1 MKYQR
6 IIVKIG
12 TNLITKDD
20 FSLNEAFLKDITD
33 QVAALEKNGYRLI
46 IVTSGAV
53 ACGRSR
59 VKLKKETRNIPV
71 KQMMA
76 AVGQSILMHH
86 YVSLFEKHGLRVAQV
101 LLTEDDFRHRK
112 NFLNTRNIMNRL
124 LHEEIIPIVNE
135 NDVTAYE
142 EIQFGDNDM
151 LSGKLA
157 SMVEADLLVLLTD
170 VDGLYT
176 SDPQRDANAKRIP
189 VVSRITEEIK
199 KMATDPVS
207 RKSLGGMK
215 TKLRSAEY
223 ATQAGIDTMIAPGK
237 TKDVLLNIVKKGK
250 SLGTLFAACLP
261 VGKADR
267 KEGKKRW
274 MQAQIVK
281 KAFIEIDQGACRA
294 LQERGSSLLPAGITR
309 VEGAF
314 QRGDVVQVRDQQ
326 GKAVAFGLVNYEAK
340 DLRKIQGKKTHEISE
355 ILESCFEPEAIH
367 RDNLR
372 VA

>member
-20 FSLNEAFLKDITD
+20 FSLNQEFLKDITD
-33 QVAALEKNGYRLI
+33 QVATLEKRGYRLI

-59 VKLKKETRNIPV
+59 IKLKKETRHIPV

-112 NFLNTRNIMNRL
+112 NFINTRNIMNRL

-176 SDPQRDANAKRIP
+176 SDPQKDINAKLIP
-189 VVSRITEEIK
+189 MVSQITSEIK

-215 TKLRSAEY
+215 TKLASAEY
-223 ATQAGIDTMIAPGK
+223 ATQAGIDTIIGPGK
-237 TKDVLLNIVKKGK
+237 AKEVLLSIVEKGK
-250 SLGTLFAACLP
+250 PIGTFFA
-261 VGKADR
+261 ADR

-274 MQAQIVK
+274 MQAQMVK

-294 LQERGSSLLPAGITR
+294 LKERGSSLLPAGITR
-309 VEGAF
+309 VEGTF
-314 QRGDVVQVRDQQ
+314 QRGDVVEVRGQK
-326 GKAVAFGLVNYEAK
+326 GVMIAFGLVNYEAG

-355 ILESCFEPEAIH
+355 ILESCFEPEAMH